1 MVDALVSG
9 ASAERRVGSSPIL
22 GTSDCLFGNRFLLCQ
37 NRTRSACGASGD
49 LSASCVGGASLCDDD
64 AKSRYCQVNKFPR
77 QHQLFTS
84 GLWPCTTAPPL
95 GHLSAAAAVRVQVGK
110 LRYHIIFWAQ
120 AIVFL
125 AIAFFCARIGLG
137 QSVAFRATNLRVAV
151 VCCRKSL
158 SSSDDCL

>member
-22 GTSDCLFGNRFLLCQ
+22 GTSDCLFGNRFFCTQ

-49 LSASCVGGASLCDDD
+49 LSACCGGGASLCDDD

-84 GLWPCTTAPPL
+84 GLRPCTTTPPL
-95 GHLSAAAAVRVQVGK
+95 GHLSAAAAVRVPWLGK
-110 LRYHIIFWAQ
+110 S
-120 AIVFL
+120 
-125 AIAFFCARIGLG
+125 GE
-137 QSVAFRATNLRVAV
+137 LRVERFFVGGDSGPCQSAT
-151 VCCRKSL
+151 KMA
-158 SSSDDCL
+158 